1 MVKFI
6 YVGTTEIAEEDI
18 DNFMKAAEDLQI
30 EGLQEKTYD
39 DSVYDIENKNEKGQY
54 AQEPDYKSDISSNV
68 RGLQNVSFEMR
79 SDGKYSCTECEY
91 QAVYLHNLKR
101 HYLAIHERVRF
112 KCDQCDREFS
122 IRTNLQRHKQAKHEG
137 KKSI

>member
-39 DSVYDIENKNEKGQY
+39 DSVYDIENKLRLKLCQ
-54 AQEPDYKSDISSNV
+54 AQVQLN
-68 RGLQNVSFEMR
+68 LSF
-79 SDGKYSCTECEY
+79 
-91 QAVYLHNLKR
+91 
-101 HYLAIHERVRF
+101 
-112 KCDQCDREFS
+112 
-122 IRTNLQRHKQAKHEG
+122 
-137 KKSI
+137 